1 MMSKTTAQESKEIYA
16 VAKQNVEKYFDEVEK
31 TVPQYLQS
39 ITNLQQEYTSA
50 WKNAIE
56 SAISLQQEFVNKS
69 GISTNVPSV
78 VLKMINDTTEE
89 AIKLRA
95 VQNKIILAAIDT
107 TRQNVK
113 TFNDNAKAFAEL
125 NNNIL
130 QSWISAFTPTRN

>member
-1 MMSKTTAQESKEIYA
+1 MSKTTAQESKEIYA

-39 ITNLQQEYTSA
+39 ITNLQQEYISA
-50 WKNAIE
+50 WKNAVE

-69 GISTNVPSV
+69 GISTNVPSA

-89 AIKLRA
+89 AIKLRT
-95 VQNKIILAAIDT
+95 VQNKVVLAAIDT

-125 NNNIL
+125 NNNIA